1 MSLPPSDSNKHGEP
15 STTAGDKRTLRRS
28 LLKLRSEI
36 KPDERKH
43 FDRTISQQVSK
54 YLESFAFSSL
64 GVYLPIRNEPELD
77 VLYAGLSTKMALSL
91 PITSGKEQPLQF
103 FSWSP
108 GDELVVGD
116 YGIAVPKVLKP
127 VPMPVAMLIPCVG
140 FTEKRFRLGYGGGFF
155 DRTLALY
162 PETHK
167 IGVAYSCLATTF
179 DAEENDIPLDCVIT
193 EQGIVL

>member
-1 MSLPPSDSNKHGEP
+1 
-15 STTAGDKRTLRRS
+15 
-28 LLKLRSEI
+28 
-36 KPDERKH
+36 
-43 FDRTISQQVSK
+43 
-54 YLESFAFSSL
+54 
-64 GVYLPIRNEPELD
+64 
-77 VLYAGLSTKMALSL
+77 
-91 PITSGKEQPLQF
+91 
-103 FSWSP
+103 
-108 GDELVVGD
+108 
-116 YGIAVPKVLKP
+116 
-127 VPMPVAMLIPCVG
+127 MPVAMLIPCVG